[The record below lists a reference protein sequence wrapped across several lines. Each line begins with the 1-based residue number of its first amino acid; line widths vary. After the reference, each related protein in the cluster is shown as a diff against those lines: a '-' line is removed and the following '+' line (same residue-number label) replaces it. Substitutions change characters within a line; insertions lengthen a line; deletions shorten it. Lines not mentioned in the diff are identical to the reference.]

1 MVMEKGRRRT
11 SAEKAADDA
20 MRERYKM
27 LTGKQRIHSRVIP
40 CPDDAGRMNAKHYT
54 LERDMGRL
62 SPLRRLRVSSSRGT
76 VHVACSGL

>member
-40 CPDDAGRMNAKHYT
+40 
-54 LERDMGRL
+54 
-62 SPLRRLRVSSSRGT
+62 
-76 VHVACSGL
+76 